1 MKKLSQFTK
10 FLFAEFSA
18 GKIYRVTRVY
28 PWVDYETK
36 KPMGTKVDVVI
47 AEDNTQYATKDG
59 EVVTNAYEKL
69 TLKIKKSVEVPL
81 NARVMPVN
89 PVATVYGEYR
99 NKLAVTADDIR
110 VIVPQKTVEQPK
122 IRL

>member
-47 AEDNTQYATKDG
+47 AEDNTQYDTKGG
-59 EVVTNAYEKL
+59 ESVTNQYERL
-69 TLKIKKSVEVPL
+69 TFKVRKDVEVSL

>member
-10 FLFAEFSA
+10 FMFSDFSA

-47 AEDNTQYATKDG
+47 AEDNTQYVTKDG
-59 EVVTNAYEKL
+59 ESVTNVYEKL
-69 TLKIKKSVEVPL
+69 TFKVRKSMTLPL

-99 NKLAVTADDIR
+99 NKLAVTADDIQ
-110 VIVPQKTVEQPK
+110 VIVPKKMTEQPK

>member
-1 MKKLSQFTK
+1 MKKLNQFNK
-10 FLFAEFSA
+10 FLFEEFSK
-18 GKIYRVTRVY
+18 GKVYRVIGVH
-28 PWVDYETK
+28 PWVDFETK
-36 KPMGTKVDVVI
+36 KHMGTKVDVVV

-59 EVVTNAYEKL
+59 EVVTNQYEKL
-69 TLKIKKSVEVPL
+69 TFKIKKDVVVPT

-110 VIVPQKTVEQPK
+110 VIVPQKVVEQAKP
-122 IRL
+122 RL

>member
-47 AEDNTQYATKDG
+47 AEDNTQYDTKNG
-59 EVVTNAYEKL
+59 ETVTNLYEKL
-69 TLKIKKSVEVPL
+69 SFKIKKDVNIPV
-81 NARVMPVN
+81 NARVIPVN
-89 PVATVYGEYR
+89 PVAVVYGEYR
-99 NKLAVTADDIR
+99 NQLSVTADDIK
-110 VIVPQKTVEQPK
+110 VVAPQKVTEPLK
-122 IRL
+122 PRL